1 VLGNEDGRLILTS
14 MVEGLKTVVCQH
26 WSAINPRPSLNDLVR
41 LSCLSKD
48 FHHGSEMSQGC
59 SAPRDQEDDEL
70 TEEEEDG
77 ILAALAEVDA
87 GKGIPLSHVIEMIEG
102 GSRRS

>member
-1 VLGNEDGRLILTS
+1 
-14 MVEGLKTVVCQH
+14 
-26 WSAINPRPSLNDLVR
+26 
-41 LSCLSKD
+41 
-48 FHHGSEMSQGC
+48 MSQGC